1 MDNRVTVG
9 SESALYEDFIAG
21 RNATVV
27 GNPPETFVSSA
38 SDAKSV
44 TQLQERLQSDMLE
57 RGERVEHI
65 EQSGTDHGDGSEV
78 VFNIIAVALNVLKL
92 PLVVS
97 VYYGVGYGISSSMD
111 STEMGWVA
119 TLLSAVVT
127 YLLGTWGIALFVA
140 FLTRVGI
147 ASFRS
152 GYTGYYTPRCK

>member
-1 MDNRVTVG
+1 MDNHVTVG

-92 PLVVS
+92 PLVV
-97 VYYGVGYGISSSMD
+97 
-111 STEMGWVA
+111 
-119 TLLSAVVT
+119 LSAVVT